1 LQFFIE
7 MTRKKRRFEQLE
19 AAASEPKK
27 KTEAYVDPFQ
37 RTVGRRLEDATRIFE
52 GQGKNILYGLAAVVV
67 LVILLGIFYAWNKR
81 SDAAAQT
88 ALGKAIET
96 SQAIVTASPLPAGS
110 KVKSFKSE
118 KERSDAAIAEFQAV
132 ADKFGGSVG
141 EKAKYFAAVTRLNV
155 DRPTAI
161 QDLTNLANSKD
172 DVGKMAKFALAQ
184 ADADDGKTDEAIA
197 LYQEL
202 AGMSDPIVSKETI
215 NFELAK
221 LYEKQGK
228 KQEALDLYFNIAK
241 TAAEAKDAEG
251 KPITMTQTAR
261 DAKDK
266 VQELDPAKAKEIP
279 EPEPQSPF
287 GGQ

>member
-1 LQFFIE
+1 
-7 MTRKKRRFEQLE
+7 MARKKRRFEQLE

-27 KTEAYVDPFQ
+27 KVEDYVDPFQ
-37 RTVGRRLEDATRIFE
+37 RNVGRRIEDAGRIFE
-52 GQGKNILYGLAAVVV
+52 GQGRNILYGLAAVVV
-67 LVILLGIFYAWNKR
+67 LAIVLGIFYAWNKR

-110 KVKSFKSE
+110 SVKSFKTE
-118 KERSDAAIAEFQAV
+118 KERDDAAIAEFQAV

-141 EKAKYFAAVTRLNV
+141 EKAKYFAAVTKLNT
-155 DRPTAI
+155 DRAAAI
-161 QDLTNLANSKD
+161 QELTALAGSKD
-172 DVGKMAKFALAQ
+172 PVSKLAKFALAQ
-184 ADADDGKTDEAIA
+184 ADADDGKIDEAVA

-202 AGMSDPIVSKETI
+202 AGMEDSIVSKETV

-228 KQEALDLYFNIAK
+228 KQEAIDLYFNIAK

-251 KPITMTQTAR
+251 KPLTMTQTAR

-266 VQELDPAKAKEIP
+266 VTELDPAKAKEIP
-279 EPEPQSPF
+279 EPEVQSPF